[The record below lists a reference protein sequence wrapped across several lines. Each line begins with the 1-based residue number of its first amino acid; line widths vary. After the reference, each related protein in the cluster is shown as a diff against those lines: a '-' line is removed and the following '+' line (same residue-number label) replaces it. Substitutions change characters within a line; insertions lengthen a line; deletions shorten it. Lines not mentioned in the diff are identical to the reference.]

1 MESNVIIA
9 VVVGL
14 IIGAVVVYFIK
25 LKLQKEDV
33 LPTTNVNDSKYK
45 AMQSNVEALE
55 KEKEILQKKLADSAK
70 LSDLE
75 DLEIEKKNLQKKL
88 ADSEQLL
95 LTVQENN
102 SGNTSDGVDKLLKE
116 IKKLK
121 DDIDDLENDLGDE
134 GKKNKK
140 LRAEK
145 TEIEEERDAVEKE
158 KESLVEEKETLEKS
172 LETTKKEAE
181 EDKESLTF
189 IKAILAAENS
199 SNKDFEKLDNDT
211 YGIYFFIR
219 NKIAHYFEHPDYIDN
234 YAWEWRNSELKP
246 WIKDKK
252 KIAIVGEFSAGK
264 TSIINR
270 ILSQD
275 NPNVS
280 LLPVSSKETTAIPTY
295 VSKSLDFNCQYYSP
309 DDELKNIKK
318 ETFEMV
324 TKSVLDKVNVSHLFK
339 YIVLSYDNQYL
350 DNISILDTP
359 GFASNSDEIIKKT
372 TDVVKEADALF
383 WVIDANMGDINQT
396 SLDVMKNHLN
406 EMPLYFIINKS
417 DTKSPGELDKLEERI
432 KETAKKNEIKCEAV
446 IRFSQK
452 ENVDV
457 LMKHIQE
464 IEIKEQEPLM
474 RHISNVLDEIIKDLK
489 EEKGELKK
497 VRKENLN
504 ELSQT
509 ESNFE
514 NIQSEISYSAE
525 KIKRLVKEKDNFFT
539 GIKYQIEKSNYVDFQ
554 DNVSVIVN
562 LSKEI
567 KEQVEFHSEDINRK
581 IDIDSALEYNKHRLK
596 EVEQIKKDFIKLIKD
611 YNPNLL
617 N

>member
-324 TKSVLDKVNVSHLFK
+324 TKSVLDKVNVSHLIK
-339 YIVLSYDNQYL
+339 YFVLSYDNQYL

-383 WVIDANMGDINQT
+383 WVIDANTGDINQT
-396 SLDVMKNHLN
+396 SIDVMKNHLSDI
-406 EMPLYFIINKS
+406 PLYFIINKS
-417 DTKSPGELDKLEERI
+417 DTKSPGELNQLEEKI
-432 KETAKKNEIKCEAV
+432 KKTATANDIQYKVV

-452 ENVDV
+452 ENVEV

-464 IEIKEQEPLM
+464 IEIQEQEPLM
-474 RHISNVLDEIIKDLK
+474 KHIANTLEEIIKGLK
-489 EEKGELKK
+489 DDKK
-497 VRKENLN
+497 ALSENRKVSNNNLN
-504 ELSQT
+504 IT
-509 ESNFE
+509 EGNFKTIE
-514 NIQSEISYSAE
+514 GDIKFSAE
-525 KIKRLVKEKDNFFT
+525 NIKRLVKEKDNFFT
-539 GIKYQIEKSNYVDFQ
+539 GTKYQIDKTDYTDFQ
-554 DNVSVIVN
+554 DNVSKIIN
-562 LSKEI
+562 LSEEIQKE
-567 KEQVEFHSEDINRK
+567 VYSYSEDIKTKIK
-581 IDIDSALEYNKHRLK
+581 IDAAFEENKHHLK
-596 EVEQIKKDFIKLIKD
+596 EMEQIKKDFIKIITD
-611 YNPNLL
+611 YNKNLL